1 MELSRAQWGSVG
13 SFAVRIVRFAGCVAD
28 AHRLGHGPGEQSDIW
43 GAELQRKAQKVWK
56 ETLPA
61 QLLRQVADSYER
73 CAWLM
78 HSVLP
83 DESILGDWENMA
95 RYLSTVAAAIGEDPD
110 CAKQEIPA
118 SPFHIGHI
126 PEVIHYE
133 KLVELMRPDAVEQL
147 RAAASA
153 VARYCRFNSTIA
165 PDDMQFACL
174 QGLAN
179 GERLASLAKRL
190 GYSERHVQR
199 ILAEMWHQFGVAS
212 TTEGVAFAV
221 AQGWVTTHR
230 DIASRSYPA

>member
-1 MELSRAQWGSVG
+1 VEIGDDQL
-13 SFAVRIVRFAGCVAD
+13 RIVLRHVVLIEQYGTRIAE
-28 AHRLGHGPGEQSDIW
+28 AHGLGFGPGEQSDIW

-110 CAKQEIPA
+110 CAKQETPA

-133 KLVELMRPDAVEQL
+133 KLAELMRPDAVEQL

-179 GERLASLAKRL
+179 GERLTSLAKRL

-221 AQGWVTTHR
+221 AQGWVTAHR